1 MKPEFFLAS
10 NAVFSREEFVSAMRG
25 RGLAD
30 ATVDSHLT
38 RWRRQ
43 GRIVRVKPG
52 VFLRAEVPGHAQPAN
67 PDYLALASRMAPDA
81 VLGYHTAL
89 EAHGMAQSVFERFTF
104 LTWTKAR
111 PSTFLG
117 RRFVPVRPR
126 VSLRSLA
133 AGNAY
138 VERAER
144 RGVTIRITSIER
156 TLADVLDRPG
166 LSGGLDEVWRSLSGV
181 PAIDPEALERYVSLV
196 GSRTLAA
203 KVGFFLETRRQELAV
218 PDALLE
224 RLRTRVPRA
233 PVFMD
238 RRLRGRLV
246 ANWALIV
253 PPNLLENRDGEWT

>member
-1 MKPEFFLAS
+1 MKPEIFLAC
-10 NAVFSREEFVSAMRG
+10 NPVFSREEFESAMRG

-30 ATVDSHLT
+30 STVDSHLT

-43 GRIVRVKPG
+43 RRILRVKPG
-52 VFLRAEVPGHAQPAN
+52 VFLRSEVPGHLQPTS

-111 PSTFLG
+111 PTTFRG

-138 VERAER
+138 VDVAER
-144 RGVTIRITSIER
+144 RNVKIRITSIER

-166 LSGGLDEVWRSLSGV
+166 LSGGVDEVWRSLGGI
-181 PAIDPEALERYVSLV
+181 PAIDPEALERYVVLL

-203 KVGFFLETRRQELAV
+203 KVGFFLETRRKELAV
-218 PDALLE
+218 PEALLE
-224 RLRTRVPRA
+224 RMRTRLPRA

-238 RRLRGRLV
+238 RRLKGRLV
-246 ANWALIV
+246 ARWALIV
-253 PPNLLENRDGEWT
+253 PSHVIENRDAEWA